1 MASDAGGESAAQSEA
16 QATAMFGG
24 ALAQAQA
31 YARLLTEAGTERGI
45 VGPAEATRIWD
56 RHLLNCGVISRL
68 IPARCSVVDLGSGAG
83 LPGIVLAILRPH
95 ARVTLVE
102 PMARRVEFLSEC
114 VAALGLRNAEVIR
127 GRGEELAGKLSA
139 DVVTSRAV
147 APLDRL
153 AGLSAGLARTGG
165 RVLAMKGAS
174 APAELARAR
183 PALARLGITDARV
196 EVARSPDGAVS
207 ATLVTFTVP
216 ARRERRPDRRASSR
230 RGSG

>member
-1 MASDAGGESAAQSEA
+1 MTATAEGTPAWPSGA
-16 QATAMFGG
+16 QAAAIFGP
-24 ALAQAQA
+24 ALPQALA
-31 YARLLTEAGTERGI
+31 YARLLTQVATERGI
-45 VGPAEATRIWD
+45 LGPAEADRIWE

-68 IPARCSVVDLGSGAG
+68 IPARCSLVDLGSGAG
-83 LPGIVLAILRPH
+83 LPGIVLAMLLPR
-95 ARVTLVE
+95 ASVTLVE
-102 PMARRVEFLSEC
+102 PMARRVEFLEEC
-114 VAALGLRNAEVIR
+114 VAELGLQNTEVLR
-127 GRGEELAGKLSA
+127 GRGEQLAGKLTA

-153 AGLSAGLARTGG
+153 AGLSTGLARSGG
-165 RVLAMKGAS
+165 RVLAMKGAL
-174 APAELARAR
+174 APTELGRAR

-216 ARRERRPDRRASSR
+216 AHRGKRPDRRASSR

>member
-1 MASDAGGESAAQSEA
+1 
-16 QATAMFGG
+16 MFGT

-31 YARLLTEAGTERGI
+31 YARLLTEVGTERGI
-45 VGPAEATRIWD
+45 VGPAEAARIWD
-56 RHLLNCGVISRL
+56 RHLLNCGVTSRL
-68 IPARCSVVDLGSGAG
+68 IPARCSLVDLGSGAG
-83 LPGIVLAILRPH
+83 LPGIVLAMLLPH
-95 ARVTLVE
+95 ARVTLLE
-102 PMARRVEFLSEC
+102 PMARRVEFLEEC
-114 VAALGLRNAEVIR
+114 VAELGLRNAEVLR
-127 GRGEELAGKLSA
+127 GRAEELAGKLAA

-183 PALARLGITDARV
+183 PSLARLGVTDARV
-196 EVARSPDGAVS
+196 EVARSPDGTVS

-216 ARRERRPDRRASSR
+216 AHRGRRPDRRASSR
-230 RGSG
+230 RVGG

>member
-1 MASDAGGESAAQSEA
+1 
-16 QATAMFGG
+16 MFGA
-24 ALAQAQA
+24 ALGQAQA

-45 VGPAEATRIWD
+45 VGPAEAARIWD
-56 RHLLNCGVISRL
+56 RHLLNCGVTSRL
-68 IPARCSVVDLGSGAG
+68 IPARCSLVDLGSGAG
-83 LPGIVLAILRPH
+83 LPGMVLAMLQPH

-102 PMARRVEFLSEC
+102 PMARRVDFLAEC
-114 VAALGLRNAEVIR
+114 VAELGLQNVEVLR
-127 GRGEELAGKLSA
+127 GRAEELAGKLTA

-153 AGLSAGLARTGG
+153 AGLSAGLARAGG

-183 PALARLGITDARV
+183 PALARLGVTDARV
-196 EVARSPDGAVS
+196 EVARSPDGTVS

-216 ARRERRPDRRASSR
+216 AHRARRQDRRASSR

>member
-1 MASDAGGESAAQSEA
+1 
-16 QATAMFGG
+16 MFGP

-31 YARLLTEAGTERGI
+31 YARLLTEVGTERGI
-45 VGPAEATRIWD
+45 VGPAETARIWD

-68 IPARCSVVDLGSGAG
+68 IPARCSLVDLGSGAG
-83 LPGIVLAILRPH
+83 LPGIVLAILLPDT
-95 ARVTLVE
+95 RVTLVE
-102 PMARRVEFLSEC
+102 PMARRVEFLEES
-114 VAALGLRNAEVIR
+114 VAALGLRNTTVLR

-153 AGLSAGLARTGG
+153 AGLSVGLARTGG

-183 PALARLGITDARV
+183 PALARLGVSDARV
-196 EVARSPDGAVS
+196 EVARSSDGEVS

-216 ARRERRPDRRASSR
+216 VHRERRADRRASSR
-230 RGSG
+230 RSSG

>member
-1 MASDAGGESAAQSEA
+1 
-16 QATAMFGG
+16 MFGG

-68 IPARCSVVDLGSGAG
+68 IPARCSLVDLGSGAG
-83 LPGIVLAILRPH
+83 LPGIVLAILLPQ

-114 VAALGLRNAEVIR
+114 VAALGLRNAEVLR
-127 GRGEELAGKLSA
+127 GRGEELAGKMSA

-174 APAELARAR
+174 AAAELARAR

-216 ARRERRPDRRASSR
+216 AHRMRRQDRRASSR
-230 RGSG
+230 RARG